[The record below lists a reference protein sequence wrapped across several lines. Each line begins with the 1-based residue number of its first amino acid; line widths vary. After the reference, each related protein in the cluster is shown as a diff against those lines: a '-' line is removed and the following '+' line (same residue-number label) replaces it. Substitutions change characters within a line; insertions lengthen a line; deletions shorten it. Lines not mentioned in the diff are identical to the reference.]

1 MFNSPFLEEAAASR
15 SERQQL
21 DRLLRIAAPHERLL
35 LAGIGALVLALVAW
49 ALFGSVV
56 RTVTIDGVL
65 IKPGY
70 RHEVV
75 SSEPGYLVEYLVD
88 VGDQVAAGDPV
99 ARQSVPELDREM
111 QILRDRVDLLQE
123 EIRAGGGSALRSRL
137 AAARSA
143 MLQLEARRSAR
154 EALASHIEG
163 EVMALG
169 LTAGDYMPPGTAVV
183 QVRTGAEGNTVQAVT
198 QVGSRLAGSIRSG
211 MEASIEVAVPNGG
224 VRQLNA
230 GVALVTPGPL
240 PKWLAAERAP
250 VVGEIHRVD
259 VALDPRADAL
269 DLDGAACRIRVVL
282 GQYRPIALLG
292 SRLLGTNSVRHRDKR
307 H

>member
-1 MFNSPFLEEAAASR
+1 MFKSPFREEAAASR

-21 DRLLRIAAPHERLL
+21 DHLLRIAAPHERLL
-35 LAGIGALVLALVAW
+35 LAGIGALVLALVSW

-65 IKPGY
+65 IKPGD

-75 SSEPGYLVEYLVD
+75 SSEPGHLAEYLVD

-99 ARQSVPELDREM
+99 ARQSVPELDRER
-111 QILRDRVDLLQE
+111 QIVRDRVDLLQE
-123 EIRAGGGSALRSRL
+123 EVRDSAGGGAALRSRL
-137 AAARSA
+137 ASARSA
-143 MLQLEARRSAR
+143 LLQLEARRSAR
-154 EALASHIEG
+154 ELLASHVEG

-169 LTAGDYMPPGTAVV
+169 LTAGDYMPPGTAVA
-183 QVRTGAEGNTVQAVT
+183 QIRAAETDTVQAVT

-211 MEASIEVAVPNGG
+211 MKASIEVAVPNGG
-224 VRQLNA
+224 VRRLNA

-250 VVGEIHRVD
+250 VVGEVHRVD
-259 VALDPRADAL
+259 VALDPKADL
-269 DLDGAACRIRVVL
+269 PDVDGAACRIRVVL
-282 GQYRPIALLG
+282 GRYRPIALLG
-292 SRLLGTNSVRHRDKR
+292 SRLLGTNSVRP
-307 H
+307 

>member
-75 SSEPGYLVEYLVD
+75 SSEAGHLVEYLVD
-88 VGDQVAAGDPV
+88 IGDQVAAGDPV
-99 ARQSVPELDREM
+99 ARQSVPELDREL

-123 EIRAGGGSALRSRL
+123 EIRASAGGGAVLRSRL

-154 EALASHIEG
+154 EALASHVEG

-169 LTAGDYMPPGTAVV
+169 LTAGHYMPPGTAVV
-183 QVRTGAEGNTVQAVT
+183 QVRTAAEGNTVQAVT
-198 QVGSRLAGSIRSG
+198 QVGSRLAASIRSG
-211 MEASIEVAVPNGG
+211 MEASIEVALPNGG

-250 VVGEIHRVD
+250 VVGEVHRVD

-269 DLDGAACRIRVVL
+269 NLDGAACRIRVVL
-282 GQYRPIALLG
+282 GQYRPIALLS
-292 SRLLGTNSVRHRDKR
+292 SRLLGTNSVRP
-307 H
+307 

>member
-35 LAGIGALVLALVAW
+35 LAGIGALVLALASW
-49 ALFGSVV
+49 GLFGSVV

-65 IKPGY
+65 IKPGD

-75 SSEPGYLVEYLVD
+75 SSEPGHLVEYLVD

-99 ARQSVPELDREM
+99 ARQSVPELEREI
-111 QILRDRVDLLQE
+111 QALRDRVDLLQE
-123 EIRAGGGSALRSRL
+123 ETRASAGGGAALRSRL

-154 EALASHIEG
+154 EALASHVDG

-169 LTAGDYMPPGTAVV
+169 LTAGDYMPPGTAVA
-183 QVRTGAEGNTVQAVT
+183 QIRTPADGNTVQAVT

-250 VVGEIHRVD
+250 VVGEVHRVD

-282 GQYRPIALLG
+282 GQYRPIALLS
-292 SRLLGTNSVRHRDKR
+292 SRLLGTNSVRP
-307 H
+307 

>member
-49 ALFGSVV
+49 GLFGSVV
-56 RTVTIDGVL
+56 RTVAIDGVL
-65 IKPGY
+65 IKPGD

-75 SSEPGYLVEYLVD
+75 SSEPGHLVEYLVD

-99 ARQSVPELDREM
+99 ARQSAPELDREM
-111 QILRDRVDLLQE
+111 HALRDRVDLLQE
-123 EIRAGGGSALRSRL
+123 EIRPSAGGGAALRSRL

-154 EALASHIEG
+154 EALASHVEG

-169 LTAGDYMPPGTAVV
+169 LTAGDYMPPGTAVALI
-183 QVRTGAEGNTVQAVT
+183 RTAAEVNAVQAVA

-250 VVGEIHRVD
+250 VVGEVHRVD

-282 GQYRPIALLG
+282 GQYRPIALLS
-292 SRLLGTNSVRHRDKR
+292 SRLLGTNSVRP
-307 H
+307 